1 MTGKYDQYVH
11 HPPHMRLTMKADGS
25 TVFDGLMI
33 GHQQL
38 GFPFM
43 IGHQFVRRPFKGDN
57 PCHTHNFHEF
67 LAWYGGNPDDPD
79 DFGAE
84 VVLYLGAELEKHVF
98 TRPTM
103 VYVPPGLPH
112 CPLEVTRVDSP
123 IIQIE
128 VMLAGAEGTRV
139 PYFEADKDFDPH
151 QVMNFEVIPYGK
163 NEAKGR

>member
-1 MTGKYDQYVH
+1 MAGKYDHYIH
-11 HPPHMRLTMKADGS
+11 NPPHMRLTMKDDGT

-33 GHQQL
+33 GHRQL

-43 IGHQFVRRPFKGDN
+43 IGHQFVRRPFRGDN

-67 LAWYGGNPDDPD
+67 LAWYGGNPEDPD

-98 TRPTM
+98 TRPTL

-112 CPLEVTRVDSP
+112 CPLEVTRVDRP

-128 VMLAGAEGTRV
+128 VMLAGEEGTRE
-139 PYFEADKDFDPH
+139 PYFEADKGFDPH
-151 QVMNFEVIPYGK
+151 QVMRFEIIPYRG
-163 NEAKGR
+163 EGS